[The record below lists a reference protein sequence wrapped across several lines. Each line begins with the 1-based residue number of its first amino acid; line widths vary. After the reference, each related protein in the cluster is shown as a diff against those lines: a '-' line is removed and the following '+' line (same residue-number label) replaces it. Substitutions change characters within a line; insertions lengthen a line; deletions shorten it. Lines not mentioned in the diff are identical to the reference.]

1 MNAKPGK
8 RPGEVLGA
16 STKRMARPQM
26 EMIGAIENMN
36 LTLQIPDDSIA
47 AEFAQIER
55 RPMRKGS
62 QVPRYFE

>member
-1 MNAKPGK
+1 
-8 RPGEVLGA
+8 
-16 STKRMARPQM
+16 M

-55 RPMRKGS
+55 RPMRKVPGFQGISSRPGS
-62 QVPRYFE
+62 G